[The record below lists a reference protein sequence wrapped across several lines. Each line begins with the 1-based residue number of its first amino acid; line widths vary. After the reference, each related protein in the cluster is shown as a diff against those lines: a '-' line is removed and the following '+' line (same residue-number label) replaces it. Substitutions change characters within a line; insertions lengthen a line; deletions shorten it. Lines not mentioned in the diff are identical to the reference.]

1 MLCMHYIDSKNYKIS
16 SNTYGKKTG
25 RIKFLIKTPNAQV
38 YFFSLSLSHTLVLS
52 PVRGPDLCYVYIF
65 VANSIFEIAIKCHIW
80 RGQGLLQGRVT
91 VTVFGQKT
99 MMMMMMM
106 MRWDELRSP
115 TTTSRVIR
123 IDNSVSTVVGDF
135 IYLMSSTFV
144 FGMRCKWIWIS
155 GKASGQT
162 A

>member
-16 SNTYGKKTG
+16 SNTYGKKPG
-25 RIKFLIKTPNAQV
+25 RIKFPSVFLLP
-38 YFFSLSLSHTLVLS
+38 LSLTLVLS

-99 MMMMMMM
+99 MMMMM

>member
-1 MLCMHYIDSKNYKIS
+1 MLYMHYIDSKNYKIS

-25 RIKFLIKTPNAQV
+25 RNKFPIKKPQCAQV
-38 YFFSLSLSHTLVLS
+38 YFFSLSLSLTLVLS
-52 PVRGPDLCYVYIF
+52 PVRGPDLYYVYIF

-80 RGQGLLQGRVT
+80 RSQGLLQGRVT
-91 VTVFGQKT
+91 VTVFGQK
-99 MMMMMMM
+99 MMMMMM